1 MAPESG
7 VEEILR
13 LQLTA
18 RSVFFVDVPGLGENV
33 LMGRGDG
40 SGRLVSPVGADDSGT
55 GILHVDMDAF
65 YASVEVLHDPSLR
78 GLPLIIGG
86 PDGRSVVSSASYE
99 ARRFGVRS
107 AMPVS
112 QALRLCPTARV
123 VPPDFTRYRAV
134 SAAVMEIFH
143 SITPLVEPLSI
154 DEAFLDVRGVRRLWG
169 SPGEIAA
176 LLRRRVQ
183 QEVGITCSV
192 GVAAT
197 KHVAKMASTISK
209 PDGMLIVPAART
221 QEFLDPRPVG
231 AMWGVGPKAVEA
243 LTRRGIR
250 LIRDVR
256 ESPADA
262 LARAVGPALAQRMQQ
277 LARGE
282 DARTVETERVE
293 KSIGHEETFERDIL
307 DLELLRSELLRLAD
321 RVGVRLRSS
330 GWEAG
335 AVAIKIRFADFT
347 TVSRTVSLPEATD
360 VGQRIGETA
369 VSLFGQIERRD
380 PVRLVGVR
388 AERLRASGGGA
399 LALWDDDE
407 DRRRLEGALDDAR
420 ARFGVGTITRA
431 RHVGRNGDRGTAEQ
445 PRPFGRE

>member
-1 MAPESG
+1 
-7 VEEILR
+7 
-13 LQLTA
+13 
-18 RSVFFVDVPGLGENV
+18 
-33 LMGRGDG
+33 MGRGDG
-40 SGRLVSPVGADDSGT
+40 SGRIVSPEGADDSGT

-65 YASVEVLHDPSLR
+65 YAAVEVLYDPSLR

-86 PDGRSVVSSASYE
+86 RDGRSVVSSASYE

-107 AMPVS
+107 AMPVG

-134 SAAVMEIFH
+134 SAQVMEIFQ
-143 SITPLVEPLSI
+143 SITPLVEQLSI

-176 LLRRRVQ
+176 LIRRRVRD
-183 QEVGITCSV
+183 EVGITCSV

-197 KHVAKMASTISK
+197 KHVAKMASTVSK
-209 PDGMLIVPAART
+209 PDGMLVVPASRT

-231 AMWGVGPKAVEA
+231 AMWGVGPKAAEA
-243 LTRRGIR
+243 LQRRGIR

-256 ESPADA
+256 EAPAEA
-262 LARAVGPALAQRMQQ
+262 LERAVGPALGQRMQA
-277 LARGE
+277 LARGL
-282 DARTVETERVE
+282 DARSVQTERAE
-293 KSIGHEETFERDIL
+293 KSVGHEETFDRDI
-307 DLELLRSELLRLAD
+307 DDRDLLRSELLRLAD
-321 RVGVRLRSS
+321 RVGARLRTS
-330 GWEAG
+330 GWHAG

-347 TVSRTVSLPEATD
+347 TVSRTVSLSEPTD

-369 VSLFGQIERRD
+369 IALFAQIERRD

-388 AERLRASGGGA
+388 AERLRPAGSSA
-399 LALWDDDE
+399 IALWDDDE
-407 DRRRLEGALDDAR
+407 DQRRLEGTLDDAR
-420 ARFGVGTITRA
+420 ARFGVGMITRA
-431 RHVGRNGDRGTAEQ
+431 RHVGAADRRAGGEIE

>member
-1 MAPESG
+1 
-7 VEEILR
+7 
-13 LQLTA
+13 
-18 RSVFFVDVPGLGENV
+18 
-33 LMGRGDG
+33 MGRGDG
-40 SGRLVSPVGADDSGT
+40 SGRIVSPEGADDSGT

-78 GLPLIIGG
+78 GLPLIIGA

-112 QALRLCPTARV
+112 QALRLCPQARV

-134 SAAVMEIFH
+134 SSSVMEIFH

-169 SPGEIAA
+169 APGEIAA
-176 LLRRRVQ
+176 LLRRRVEA
-183 QEVGITCSV
+183 EVGITCSV

-209 PDGMLIVPAART
+209 PDGMLIIPASRT

-243 LTRRGIR
+243 LERRGIR

-256 ESPADA
+256 DSPIDA

-282 DARTVETERVE
+282 DARSVETERAE
-293 KSIGHEETFERDIL
+293 KSIGHEETFERDII
-307 DLELLRSELLRLAD
+307 DADLLRSELLRLAD
-321 RVGVRLRSS
+321 RVGGRLRSS
-330 GWEAG
+330 GWQAG

-347 TVSRTVSLPEATD
+347 TLSRSTSLSEPTE
-360 VGQRIGETA
+360 VGQRLGDTA
-369 VSLFGQIERRD
+369 VALFDQIGRRD

-388 AERLRASGGGA
+388 AERLREAGTGA
-399 LALWDDDE
+399 MALWDDDE
-407 DRRRLEGALDDAR
+407 EQRRLEDALDDAR

-431 RHVGRNGDRGTAEQ
+431 RHVGRTGERGGSDG

>member
-1 MAPESG
+1 
-7 VEEILR
+7 
-13 LQLTA
+13 
-18 RSVFFVDVPGLGENV
+18 
-33 LMGRGDG
+33 MGRGDG
-40 SGRLVSPVGADDSGT
+40 SGRLVSRPGADDSGT

-65 YASVEVLHDPSLR
+65 YAAVEVLHDPSLR
-78 GLPLIIGG
+78 GLPLIIGA

-134 SAAVMEIFH
+134 SEQVMGIFE
-143 SITPLVEPLSI
+143 SITPMVEPLSI

-169 SPGEIAA
+169 SPGEIAV
-176 LLRRRVQ
+176 LIRQRVQ
-183 QEVGITCSV
+183 DEVGITCSV

-231 AMWGVGPKAVEA
+231 AMWGVGPKAAEA
-243 LTRRGIR
+243 LQRRGIR

-256 ESPADA
+256 ESPPEA
-262 LARAVGPALAQRMQQ
+262 LERALGPALGQRIQE
-277 LARGE
+277 LAVGRDGR
-282 DARTVETERVE
+282 AIETERIE
-293 KSIGHEETFERDIL
+293 KSIGHEETFDRDIE
-307 DLELLRSELLRLAD
+307 DRDLLRSELLRLAD
-321 RVGVRLRSS
+321 RVGARLRTSS
-330 GWEAG
+330 WQAG
-335 AVAIKIRFADFT
+335 AVAIKIRFADFST
-347 TVSRTVSLPEATD
+347 LSRSVSLSEATD

-369 VSLFGQIERRD
+369 VALFEQIDRHE

-388 AERLRASGGGA
+388 AERLRESGLGA

-407 DRRRLEGALDDAR
+407 EQRRLEGTLDDAR
-420 ARFGVGTITRA
+420 ARFGVGMITRA
-431 RHVGRNGDRGTAEQ
+431 RHVGRGAPGPA
-445 PRPFGRE
+445 PRSGGEH